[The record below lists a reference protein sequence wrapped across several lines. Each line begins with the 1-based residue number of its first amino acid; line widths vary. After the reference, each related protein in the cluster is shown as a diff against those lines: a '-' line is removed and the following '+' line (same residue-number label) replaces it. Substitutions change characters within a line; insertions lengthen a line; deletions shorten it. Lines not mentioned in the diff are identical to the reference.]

1 MVGTGTG
8 AKNGILIKSGAA
20 LEVASKVDAIV
31 FDKTGTLTKG
41 KPEVSDFIHLEVPVK
56 RNSRRETKNTISDDD
71 DEKRQ
76 ANEDYLLWLLG
87 SLERN
92 SEHPLG
98 KAIVKYAQDQLGDA
112 IMESNPFAEPTKF
125 KAVTGRGAMGE
136 LLDKVTVAIGNRSFI
151 KILNIPVTAATE
163 SSMKEL
169 ELQGKTAMMAAV
181 DGVVVAVIGVADE
194 LKPDARAAIAYLQS
208 NLNAEVWMVT
218 GDNAITANSI
228 RAQIG
233 LAEDRV
239 IAEALPA
246 TKLEKVKE
254 LQAAGKIVAMVGDG
268 INDSP
273 ALAQAD
279 VGIGIGTG
287 AEIAAEA
294 SDIVLVSGKSVFEV
308 CVAFHMARA
317 IYQRIVWNL
326 VWSLLYNCI
335 AIPVAAGALYPLTKT
350 RLPPEVAAALM
361 ALSSISVVLG
371 SLSLYL
377 YKPPVCENQRINQE
391 EVDSHGVPTIGEEVR
406 DNGDVENGL
415 TANLLANDHLGRP
428 GYGSKQSLQLLN
440 ENTEQGS
447 RCDDSGLSTI

>member
-1 MVGTGTG
+1 MVGTGMG
-8 AKNGILIKSGAA
+8 AKNGILIKGGAA

-41 KPEVSDFIHLEVPVK
+41 QPEVSDFVHLEVPVK
-56 RNSRRETKNTISDDD
+56 KDSKRATKNATMA
-71 DEKRQ
+71 DEDRQ
-76 ANEDYLLWLLG
+76 ASQDYLLWLLG

-98 KAIVKYAQDQLGDA
+98 KAIVKYAQGQLGEA
-112 IMESNPFAEPTKF
+112 IMESNPFAEPTNF

-136 LLDKVTVAIGNRSFI
+136 LLGKVTVAIGNRSFI
-151 KILNIPVTAATE
+151 KMLDLTVSATTE

-169 ELQGKTAMMAAV
+169 ELQGKTAMMAVV
-181 DGVVVAVIGVADE
+181 DDVVVAVIGVADE
-194 LKPDARAAIAYLQS
+194 LKPDARAAITYLQS

-218 GDNAITANSI
+218 GDNAVTANSI

-317 IYQRIVWNL
+317 IYQRIIWNL
-326 VWSLLYNCI
+326 VWSLAYNCI

-350 RLPPEVAAALM
+350 RLPPAVAAALM
-361 ALSSISVVLG
+361 ALSSISVVMG

-391 EVDSHGVPTIGEEVR
+391 EENAHTRQAEDGEVN
-406 DNGDVENGL
+406 DCGDIENGL
-415 TANLLANDHLGRP
+415 TANLLSNDHLGRP
-428 GYGSKQSLQLLN
+428 CYGSKQSLHLLDKTQCKGV
-440 ENTEQGS
+440 EAMILG
-447 RCDDSGLSTI
+447 